1 MGSMYEHIAP
11 QSWVISMAYFLI
23 PFCGRCYRAA
33 KIISHFLMESMGLRE
48 IWSYPLPPIFPHL
61 LNTIWC
67 WVFSA
72 AKEELRWRLYLVVM
86 VICSKS
92 WKVWI
97 KKVHSSLEWLLLDI
111 IVWPKEFLDI
121 YQVAQGSWLTPVA
134 VVLLSTWRPPD
145 REIIKINVDVALSG
159 RFGVYSS

>member
-11 QSWVISMAYFLI
+11 QSWVILMAYFLI
-23 PFCGRCYRAA
+23 PFCGRCYKAA
-33 KIISHFLMESMGLRE
+33 KVISHVLMEWVCVKFGVT
-48 IWSYPLPPIFPHL
+48 LPPIFPHL

-72 AKEELRWRLYLVVM
+72 AKEELRWRLYLVAM
-86 VICSKS
+86 IICLKS
-92 WKVWI
+92 WEVWN

-121 YQVAQGSWLTPVA
+121 YQVAQGSWLTPMVI
-134 VVLLSTWRPPD
+134 LLSTWRP
-145 REIIKINVDVALSG
+145 RILKSLKSMWMWH
-159 RFGVYSS
+159 F